1 LSFLE
6 ELDLISTGLARTVAV
21 REHYVTVDGN
31 KIRYLE
37 EGNDGPH
44 VILIHGLGSQAE
56 RWQQVIPYLSR
67 NHRVIAPD
75 LIGFGRSDK
84 PQVDYTPK
92 YFVKFVFDFLECL
105 GIDKTIMIGSSL
117 GGQIVAESA
126 AASENDTIQ
135 KIILVSPTG
144 TMRTTNPTLDAYI
157 MAGLYPQHDLIKT
170 AYQMMA
176 GKKKDVEDTT
186 IERFRSGMSQPNAK
200 MSFLSS
206 IISFKHWPAITD
218 RLQLISIPTLVVWGR
233 DVTMIPINHA
243 NDYISNLKDCKFVVM
258 EGCGHRPHVEDPEKF
273 SGIMLKFL
281 GNRMQIA
288 QQITA

>member
-1 LSFLE
+1 MSYSE
-6 ELDLISTGLARTVAV
+6 ELDLILTDFTTMMTVK
-21 REHYVTVDGN
+21 EHYVTVDGN

-37 EGNDGPH
+37 EGSNGSH
-44 VILIHGLGSQAE
+44 VVLIHGLGSQAE
-56 RWQQVIPYLSR
+56 RWQQVIPHLSK
-67 NHRVIAPD
+67 NHRIIAPD

-92 YFVKFVFDFLECL
+92 YFVKFIFDFLEHL

-126 AASENDTIQ
+126 AASENNIIQ

-170 AYQMMA
+170 AYQKMA
-176 GKKKDVEDTT
+176 GKQKDVDEST
-186 IERFRSGMSQPNAK
+186 IERFRTGMSQPNAK

-206 IISFKHWPAITD
+206 IISFKHWPAITE
-218 RLQLISIPTLVVWGR
+218 RLQLISIPTLLIWGS
-233 DVTMIPINHA
+233 DDTMIPINYA
-243 NDYISNLKDCKFVVM
+243 NEYVSNLKDCKFVVM
-258 EGCGHRPHVEDPEKF
+258 EGCGHRPHVEDPENF
-273 SGIMLKFL
+273 SQIMLKFL
-281 GNRMQIA
+281 GNKMQIA
-288 QQITA
+288 QPITV

>member
-1 LSFLE
+1 MRFSE
-6 ELDLISTGLARTVAV
+6 ELDLILIDFTKMVAV
-21 REHYVTVDGN
+21 KEHYVTVDGN

-37 EGNDGPH
+37 EGNDGTH
-44 VILIHGLGSQAE
+44 VVLIHGLGSQAE
-56 RWQQVIPYLSR
+56 RWQQVIPHLSR

-75 LIGFGRSDK
+75 LIGFGKSEK

-92 YFVKFVFDFLECL
+92 YFVKFVFDFLEEL
-105 GIDKTIMIGSSL
+105 GISKTIMIGSSL

-157 MAGLYPQHDLIKT
+157 MAALYPQHDLIKT

-176 GKKKDVEDTT
+176 GKQKDVDDST
-186 IERFRSGMSQPNAK
+186 IERFRNGMSQPNAK

-206 IISFKHWPAITD
+206 VISFKHWPAITD
-218 RLQLISIPTLVVWGR
+218 RLQLISIPSLVIWGR
-233 DVTMIPINHA
+233 DDTMIPINHA
-243 NDYISNLKDCKFVVM
+243 NDYVSNLKDCKFVVM
-258 EGCGHRPHVEDPEKF
+258 EGCGHRPHVEDSEKF
-273 SGIMLKFL
+273 SQIMLKFL
-281 GNRMQIA
+281 GNKMQIA